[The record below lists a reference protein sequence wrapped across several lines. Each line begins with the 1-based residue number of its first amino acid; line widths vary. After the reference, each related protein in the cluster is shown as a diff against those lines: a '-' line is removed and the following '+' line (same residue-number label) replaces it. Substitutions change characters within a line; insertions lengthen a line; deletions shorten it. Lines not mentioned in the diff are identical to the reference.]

1 MYINYWKNSFNYKGT
16 SSLIDLVL
24 CIMIN
29 IAVLV
34 LIMVSGLFVPIT
46 WENTVVDIYY
56 LVLLIMIIPTISMI
70 VRVVHSFIKK

>member
-1 MYINYWKNSFNYKGT
+1 MYINYWKKAFDYKGT
-16 SSLIDLVL
+16 SSLINLIW

-56 LVLLIMIIPTISMI
+56 LVLLIMIIPTISMV

>member
-1 MYINYWKNSFNYKGT
+1 MYINYWKNAFDYKGT
-16 SSLIDLVL
+16 SSLINLIW
-24 CIMIN
+24 CIVIN

-56 LVLLIMIIPTISMI
+56 LVLLIMIVPTVSMV
-70 VRVVHSFIKK
+70 VRVVHSFIKN

>member
-1 MYINYWKNSFNYKGT
+1 MYINYWKNAFDYKGT
-16 SSLIDLVL
+16 SSLISLMW

-46 WENTVVDIYY
+46 WENTVVYIYY
-56 LVLLIMIIPTISMI
+56 LVLLIIDYTY
-70 VRVVHSFIKK
+70 SFYGCESSI

>member
-1 MYINYWKNSFNYKGT
+1 MYINYWKNAFDYKGT
-16 SSLIDLVL
+16 SSLINLIW
-24 CIMIN
+24 CIVIN

-56 LVLLIMIIPTISMI
+56 LVLLIMIIPTVSMA

>member
-1 MYINYWKNSFNYKGT
+1 MYINYWKNAFDYKGT
-16 SSLIDLVL
+16 SSLINLIW
-24 CIMIN
+24 CIVIN

-56 LVLLIMIIPTISMI
+56 LVLLIMIIPTVFMI

>member
-1 MYINYWKNSFNYKGT
+1 
-16 SSLIDLVL
+16 
-24 CIMIN
+24 MIN

-56 LVLLIMIIPTISMI
+56 LVLLIMIIPTVSMV
-70 VRVVHSFIKK
+70 VRVVHSFIEN

>member
-1 MYINYWKNSFNYKGT
+1 MYINYWKNAFDYKGT
-16 SSLIDLVL
+16 SSLINLIW
-24 CIMIN
+24 CIVIN

-46 WENTVVDIYY
+46 WENTIVDIYY
-56 LVLLIMIIPTISMI
+56 LVLLIMIIPTVSMV

>member
-56 LVLLIMIIPTISMI
+56 LVLLIMIIPTVSMI

>member
-1 MYINYWKNSFNYKGT
+1 MYINYWKNAFDYKGT
-16 SSLIDLVL
+16 SSLINLIW
-24 CIMIN
+24 CIVIN

-56 LVLLIMIIPTISMI
+56 LVLLIMIVPTVSMV
-70 VRVVHSFIKK
+70 VRVVHSFI

>member
-1 MYINYWKNSFNYKGT
+1 MYINYWKNAFDYKGT
-16 SSLIDLVL
+16 SSLINLMW

-56 LVLLIMIIPTISMI
+56 LVLLIMIIPTVSMV
-70 VRVVHSFIKK
+70 VRVVHSFIKN

>member
-1 MYINYWKNSFNYKGT
+1 MYINYWKNAFDYKGT
-16 SSLIDLVL
+16 SSLISLMW

-56 LVLLIMIIPTISMI
+56 LVLLIMIIPTVSMV
-70 VRVVHSFIKK
+70 VRVVHSFIEN

>member
-1 MYINYWKNSFNYKGT
+1 MYINYWKNAFDYKGT
-16 SSLIDLVL
+16 SSLISLMW

-56 LVLLIMIIPTISMI
+56 LVLLIMIIPTVS
-70 VRVVHSFIKK
+70 RSLE

>member
-1 MYINYWKNSFNYKGT
+1 MYINYWKNAFDYKGT
-16 SSLIDLVL
+16 SSLINLIW
-24 CIMIN
+24 CIVIN

-46 WENTVVDIYY
+46 WENKVVDIYY
-56 LVLLIMIIPTISMI
+56 LVLLIMFIPTVSMV